1 MDFFKHAELFDTHVQ
16 NLKVVPAPK
25 VPTTLRKAG
34 ADGGC
39 VVFKFH
45 HGRVPKDLDGCS
57 VRLPFV
63 RTDAEGEDAG
73 NGSDS
78 DGDRE
83 NAAAGGSSGY
93 ALAVTNDPHPVK

>member
-1 MDFFKHAELFDTHVQ
+1 MDFFKSAELFDTHVS

-25 VPTTLRKAG
+25 VPKTLRKAG

-63 RTDAEGEDAG
+63 KASDDGAEAEDDGEA
-73 NGSDS
+73 S
-78 DGDRE
+78 DRE
-83 NAAAGGSSGY
+83 TTVSKTGY
-93 ALAVTNDPHPVK
+93 TLAITNDPHPVK